1 MVYLLKKLF
10 CIVILISLSFE
21 NNIDF
26 GVEGVKVLIGG
37 LFKVF
42 YLENLFFYDVNR
54 KIDVVS
60 EIFRIIFIVFGEVF
74 VYCLKLIRLDFF
86 VNLLY

>member
-26 GVEGVKVLIGG
+26 EVEGVKVLIGG